1 MKKILSNVWLK
12 RCVSVF
18 CAAYAAVIALLTYA
32 TFLYDL
38 VFVSG
43 KQSSFF
49 MVLGV
54 TSVIFLVLMI
64 YTREMFMTR
73 LISVTLLPV
82 VFFLLLFNLANQNWI
97 LIVPPFIVALVI
109 FFAAGTG
116 ETVKVIMGTIYLLL
130 YVLGIVVYVVCNM
143 LLGGSSVETKLDM
156 TLTPESPVYSLYK
169 NDLVHL
175 SEVVDEKNSIS
186 PDGRYRFYI
195 TDVKNSSAGEVRIYV
210 EPNGQDIKLKFFSLN
225 QKGIKKTI
233 TNKGVRGVVPDVGWY
248 YRENDEGKK
257 ELSLIYLL
265 TPQDNWRESS
275 VTSMPSKKYLE
286 FLGIS

>member
-18 CAAYAAVIALLTYA
+18 CIAYAAVIALLAYA

-54 TSVIFLVLMI
+54 TSVIFMVLMI
-64 YTREMFMTR
+64 YTRDMMVTR
-73 LISVTLLPV
+73 LISVSLLPI
-82 VFFLLLFNLANQNWI
+82 VFFLLLFNIANQNWI
-97 LIVPPFIVALVI
+97 LIIPPFIVALVI

-130 YVLGIVVYVVCNM
+130 YVLGIVVYVICNM
-143 LLGGSSVETKLDM
+143 LLGGSSVETTLDM
-156 TLTPESPVYSLYK
+156 TLTPESSVYSLYK

-175 SEVVDEKNSIS
+175 SEVVAEENTIS
-186 PDGRYRFYI
+186 PDGRYRFYM
-195 TDVKNSSAGEVRIYV
+195 TDVKNSGAGEIRIYV
-210 EPNGQDIKLKFFSLN
+210 VPNGQDIKLKFFSLN
-225 QKGIKKTI
+225 QKGIRKII
-233 TNKGVRGVVPDVGWY
+233 TNKGIRGVVPDVGWTY
-248 YRENDEGKK
+248 KEKEDGKQ
-257 ELSLIYLL
+257 ELALVYLL
-265 TPQDNWRESS
+265 TPEDNWRESS
-275 VTSMPSKKYLE
+275 VTSMPAKEYLE
-286 FLGIS
+286 FLNL

>member
-18 CAAYAAVIALLTYA
+18 CVAYAAVITLLTYA

-38 VFVSG
+38 VFVPG

-49 MVLGV
+49 MVLAV
-54 TSVIFLVLMI
+54 TSLIFMVLMI
-64 YTREMFMTR
+64 YTREMFVTR

-82 VFFLLLFNLANQNWI
+82 VFFLLLFNIANQNWI
-97 LIVPPFIVALVI
+97 LIIPPFIVALVI

-143 LLGGSSVETKLDM
+143 LLVGSTVETPLDM
-156 TLTPESPVYSLYK
+156 TLTPEATSVYSLYK

-175 SEVVDEKNSIS
+175 SEVVDEKNTIS
-186 PDGRYRFYI
+186 PDGRYRFYL
-195 TDVKNSSAGEVRIYV
+195 TDVKNSGAGEVRIYV
-210 EPNGQDIKLKFFSLN
+210 VPNGQDIKLKFFSLN
-225 QKGIKKTI
+225 QKGIRKTI
-233 TNKGVRGVVPDVGWY
+233 TNKGVRGVVPDVGWTEKT
-248 YRENDEGKK
+248 REDGKK
-257 ELSLIYLL
+257 EYALVYLL
-265 TPQDNWRESS
+265 TPQDSWRESS
-275 VTSMPSKKYLE
+275 VTSMPTKKYWE
-286 FLGIS
+286 FLGF

>member
-1 MKKILSNVWLK
+1 MKDVLNNVWLK

-49 MVLGV
+49 MLLAV
-54 TSVIFLVLMI
+54 TSLIFMLLMI
-64 YTREMFMTR
+64 YTRDMFVTK

-82 VFFLLLFNLANQNWI
+82 VFFLLLFNLANANWI

-130 YVLGIVVYVVCNM
+130 YVLGIVVYIVCNM
-143 LLGGSSVETKLDM
+143 LLSGSAVETTLDMNMNPQSSV
-156 TLTPESPVYSLYK
+156 YQLYK
-169 NDLVHL
+169 GDLVHL
-175 SEVVDEKNSIS
+175 NEVVAEENAIS
-186 PDGRYRFYI
+186 PDGRYRFYM

-210 EPNGQDIKLKFFSLN
+210 VPNGQDIKLQFFSLN

-233 TNKGVRGVVPDVGWY
+233 TNKGVRGIVPNVGWTY
-248 YRENDEGKK
+248 KDKDDGTQ
-257 ELSLIYLL
+257 ELCLVYQL
-265 TPQDNWRESS
+265 TPQDGWRENG
-275 VTSMPSKKYLE
+275 VTSMPAKNYWE
-286 FLGIS
+286 FLGFS

>member
-18 CAAYAAVIALLTYA
+18 CVAYAAVIALLAYA

-54 TSVIFLVLMI
+54 TSVIFMVLMI
-64 YTREMFMTR
+64 YTRDMMVTR
-73 LISVTLLPV
+73 LISVSLLPI
-82 VFFLLLFNLANQNWI
+82 VFFLLLFNIANQNWI
-97 LIVPPFIVALVI
+97 LIIPPFIVALVI

-130 YVLGIVVYVVCNM
+130 CVLGIVVYVICNM
-143 LLGGSSVETKLDM
+143 LLGGSSVETTLDM
-156 TLTPESPVYSLYK
+156 TLTPESSVYSLYK

-175 SEVVDEKNSIS
+175 SEVVAEENTIS
-186 PDGRYRFYI
+186 PDGRYRFYM
-195 TDVKNSSAGEVRIYV
+195 TDVKNSGAGEIRIYV
-210 EPNGQDIKLKFFSLN
+210 VPNGQDIKLKFFSLN
-225 QKGIKKTI
+225 QKGIRKII
-233 TNKGVRGVVPDVGWY
+233 TNKGVRGVVPDVGWTY
-248 YRENDEGKK
+248 KDKEDGKQ
-257 ELSLIYLL
+257 ELALVYLL

-275 VTSMPSKKYLE
+275 VTSLPSKQYLE
-286 FLGIS
+286 FLNL

>member
-54 TSVIFLVLMI
+54 TSVIFMVLMI

-73 LISVTLLPV
+73 LISVTLLPI

-156 TLTPESPVYSLYK
+156 TLTPESSVYSLYK

-175 SEVVDEKNSIS
+175 SEVVDEKNTIS
-186 PDGRYRFYI
+186 PDGRYRFYLP
-195 TDVKNSSAGEVRIYV
+195 DVKNSSAGEVRIYV

-248 YRENDEGKK
+248 YRENAEGKK
-257 ELSLIYLL
+257 ELSLVYLL
-265 TPQDNWRESS
+265 TPQDNWREST

-286 FLGIS
+286 FLGIQ